1 MKTNTLSLSF
11 RQVEATDRS
20 PAHLVA
26 ELRVDDEIVGEEH
39 VLDLRC
45 LANALTR
52 DGEHYI
58 FTCGCG
64 DSGCA
69 GIHEGFHSW
78 IDGDIISVEGN
89 LPKGV
94 QCSWKFS
101 AVHAKHAVVK
111 ALEDVEPMAESTYC
125 NDSYPIGPYGVEVD
139 VVRSARMLLIA

>member
-1 MKTNTLSLSF
+1 MKTNSLSLSF

-26 ELRVDDEIVGEEH
+26 ELRVDGEVVGGEY

-45 LANALTR
+45 LANALTL

-64 DSGCA
+64 EPCCA
-69 GIHEGFHSW
+69 GIHEGFHFW
-78 IDGDIISVEGN
+78 IEGDVISVEGN

-94 QCSWKFS
+94 ECSWKLS
-101 AVHAKHAVVK
+101 ASEAKRAVVK
-111 ALEDVEPMAESTYC
+111 AL
-125 NDSYPIGPYGVEVD
+125 
-139 VVRSARMLLIA
+139 RM

>member
-1 MKTNTLSLSF
+1 MA
-11 RQVEATDRS
+11 ATDKS
-20 PAHLVA
+20 PALLLA
-26 ELRVDDEIVGEEH
+26 ELRVDGELVGGKY

-78 IDGDIISVEGN
+78 KEGDIISIEGN
-89 LPKGV
+89 LPKRV
-94 QCSWKFS
+94 ECSWKLS
-101 AVHAKHAVVK
+101 AAQARRAVAD
-111 ALEDVEPMAESTYC
+111 ALRDVLPLAESMASE
-125 NDSYPIGPYGVEVD
+125 DWYPIGPEGFDSE
-139 VVRSARMLLIA
+139 LIHAAIGRLG

>member
-1 MKTNTLSLSF
+1 MKTNSLSLSF

-26 ELRVDDEIVGEEH
+26 ELRVDGEVVGGEY

-69 GIHEGFHSW
+69 GIHEGFRSW
-78 IDGDIISVEGN
+78 IEGDIISIEGN

-94 QCSWKFS
+94 ECSWKLS
-101 AVHAKHAVVK
+101 VAQARRAVAD
-111 ALEDVEPMAESTYC
+111 ALRDVLPVAESMAGEGW
-125 NDSYPIGPYGVEVD
+125 YPIGPEGFTTKSLKSIFSLV
-139 VVRSARMLLIA
+139 A